1 MPKRRRSILA
11 GCRGWGWENLHYAF
25 TIIHLEGYQF
35 AEYREREM
43 FGGGSESTISNAGRE
58 RKEWGESQMK
68 SDEIFK
74 DSSALGL
81 IKCCS
86 NYTLFHVLRHNLHV
100 KCCNLLPFTTVTL
113 RPLKKKPKKNN
124 KKISRSWFPFNE
136 SHLAL
141 EFSSAR
147 FFFSFF
153 SGRDRS
159 CAEMLPFKYCLCVHL
174 GSVFV

>member
-100 KCCNLLPFTTVTL
+100 KCCNLLPFTAVTL
-113 RPLKKKPKKNN
+113 RPLKKKQKKKAEADFLLMKAIWPWN
-124 KKISRSWFPFNE
+124 SLL
-136 SHLAL
+136 HV
-141 EFSSAR
+141 
-147 FFFSFF
+147 SFF
-153 SGRDRS
+153 SGRDWS
-159 CAEMLPFKYCLCVHL
+159 YAEMLPFKYCLCVHL